1 MGAFLLFVCLLAPVV
16 VLACAI
22 RGRKRRATSA
32 AAGGK
37 ALPLPPGSMG
47 WPYVGETFQLY
58 SSKNPNV
65 FFARKQNRYGP
76 IFKTHIL
83 GCPCVMVSSPEAA
96 RFVLV
101 TQAHLFK
108 PTFPASKERMLGPQ
122 AIFFQQGDYH
132 AHLRRLVSRAFSPEA
147 IRGSVPAIEAIALRS
162 LESWDGRLV
171 NTFQEMKLYALNVA
185 LLSIFGEEEMR
196 YIEELKQCYLT
207 LEKGYNS
214 MPVNLPGTLFHK
226 AMKARKRLGAIVAH
240 IIEARREGERQRGSD
255 LLASF
260 LDDREALTDAQ
271 IADNVIGVIFA
282 ARDTTAS
289 VLTWMVKFLGDHPAV
304 LKAVIEEQQEIARS
318 KGSSDEPLTW
328 ADTRRMRTTSRV
340 IQETM
345 RVASILSFTFREAV
359 EDVEYQGY
367 LIPKGWKV
375 MPLFRN
381 IHHSPDHFPCPEKFD
396 PSRFEVAPKPNTF
409 LPFGNGT
416 HSCPGNELAKLEM
429 LVLFHHLATK
439 YRWSTSKS
447 ESGVQFGPFA
457 LPLNGLPMTFVRKD

>member
-1 MGAFLLFVCLLAPVV
+1 MGALLLFVCLLAPF

-22 RGRKRRATSA
+22 RGRRARRQASSKSLA
-32 AAGGK
+32 
-37 ALPLPPGSMG
+37 LPPGSMG

-65 FFARKQNRYGP
+65 FFARKQNRHGP

-147 IRGSVPAIEAIALRS
+147 IRASVPAIEAIALRC
-162 LESWDGRLV
+162 LQSWGGQHV
-171 NTFQEMKLYALNVA
+171 NTFQEMKTYALNVA

-240 IIEARREGERQRGSD
+240 IISARRERQRGSD

-289 VLTWMVKFLGDHPAV
+289 VLTWMVKFLGDHPSV
-304 LKAVIEEQQEIARS
+304 LKAVIDEQQEIARS
-318 KGSSDEPLTW
+318 KGSSGEPLTW
-328 ADTRRMRTTSRV
+328 ADTRRMRMTSRV

-375 MPLFRN
+375 LPLFRN

-409 LPFGNGT
+409 MPFGNGT

-457 LPLNGLPMTFVRKD
+457 LPLNGLPMTFTRKHDY

>member
-1 MGAFLLFVCLLAPVV
+1 
-16 VLACAI
+16 
-22 RGRKRRATSA
+22 
-32 AAGGK
+32 
-37 ALPLPPGSMG
+37 MG

-147 IRGSVPAIEAIALRS
+147 IRASVPAIEAIALRS
-162 LESWDGRLV
+162 LRSWDGQLV
-171 NTFQEMKLYALNVA
+171 NTFQEMKLVSGYYLLASSCCLPACSSSSALRRALFRNQNQNRNQMLCADCLVPLQYALNVA

-226 AMKARKRLGAIVAH
+226 AMKARKRLGDIVAH
-240 IIEARREGERQRGSD
+240 IISARRERRQRGSD

-289 VLTWMVKFLGDHPAV
+289 VLTWMVKFLGDHPSV
-304 LKAVIEEQQEIARS
+304 LKAVIVSVHSSIHPIHRKQATSGLMLNESPTQPSQDEQEEIARS
-318 KGSSDEPLTW
+318 KCSPDAPLTW
-328 ADTRRMRTTSRV
+328 ADTRRMRMTSRV

-359 EDVEYQGY
+359 EDVEYQGEDATS
-367 LIPKGWKV
+367 LARSLTSLAVKQAPPAVISRPGSA
-375 MPLFRN
+375 PRLLTSL
-381 IHHSPDHFPCPEKFD
+381 SPSCAAADELD
-396 PSRFEVAPKPNTF
+396 GRDGF
-409 LPFGNGT
+409 LT
-416 HSCPGNELAKLEM
+416 ENE
-429 LVLFHHLATK
+429 
-439 YRWSTSKS
+439 
-447 ESGVQFGPFA
+447 
-457 LPLNGLPMTFVRKD
+457 

>member
-1 MGAFLLFVCLLAPVV
+1 MGALLLFACLLAPF
-16 VLACAI
+16 VLACAL
-22 RGRKRRATSA
+22 RGRRRRAA
-32 AAGGK
+32 APAPACGGK

-47 WPYVGETFQLY
+47 WPYVGETSQLY

-132 AHLRRLVSRAFSPEA
+132 AHLRRIVSRAFSPEA
-147 IRGSVPAIEAIALRS
+147 IRASVPAVEAIALRA
-162 LESWDGRLV
+162 LGSWEGQLV
-171 NTFQEMKLYALNVA
+171 NTFQEMKLYSLNVA
-185 LLSIFGEEEMR
+185 LLSIFGAEEMR

-240 IIEARREGERQRGSD
+240 IISARRERQRGRSD

-289 VLTWMVKFLGDHPAV
+289 VLTWMVKFLGDHPSV
-304 LKAVIEEQQEIARS
+304 LKAVIDEQQEIARS
-318 KGSSDEPLTW
+318 KASSDEPLTW
-328 ADTRRMRTTSRV
+328 ADTRRMRVTSRV

-375 MPLFRN
+375 LPLFRN
-381 IHHSPDHFPCPEKFD
+381 IHHNPDHFPCPEKFD
-396 PSRFEVAPKPNTF
+396 PSRFEAAPKPNTF
-409 LPFGNGT
+409 MPFGNGT

-447 ESGVQFGPFA
+447 ESGVQYGPFA
-457 LPLNGLPMTFVRKD
+457 LPLNGLPMTFARKD

>member
-1 MGAFLLFVCLLAPVV
+1 LCL
-16 VLACAI
+16 
-22 RGRKRRATSA
+22 
-32 AAGGK
+32 
-37 ALPLPPGSMG
+37 
-47 WPYVGETFQLY
+47 Q
-58 SSKNPNV
+58 
-65 FFARKQNRYGP
+65 
-76 IFKTHIL
+76 
-83 GCPCVMVSSPEAA
+83 
-96 RFVLV
+96 
-101 TQAHLFK
+101 
-108 PTFPASKERMLGPQ
+108 
-122 AIFFQQGDYH
+122 
-132 AHLRRLVSRAFSPEA
+132 
-147 IRGSVPAIEAIALRS
+147 
-162 LESWDGRLV
+162 
-171 NTFQEMKLYALNVA
+171 YALNVA

-226 AMKARKRLGAIVAH
+226 AMKARKRLGDIVAH
-240 IIEARREGERQRGSD
+240 IISARRERQRGSD

-271 IADNVIGVIFA
+271 IADHVIGVIFA

-289 VLTWMVKFLGDHPAV
+289 VLTWMVKFLGDHPSV
-304 LKAVIEEQQEIARS
+304 LKAVIDEQEEIARS
-318 KGSSDEPLTW
+318 KRSPDAPLTW
-328 ADTRRMRTTSRV
+328 ADTRRMRMTSRV

-375 MPLFRN
+375 LPLFRN

-409 LPFGNGT
+409 MPFGNGT

-457 LPLNGLPMTFVRKD
+457 LPLNGLPMTFTRKD

>member
-16 VLACAI
+16 VLACAV
-22 RGRKRRATSA
+22 RGRKRRASSA

-171 NTFQEMKLYALNVA
+171 NTFQEMKLVGWLGLAMRLYSVMLCSFLHPQ
-185 LLSIFGEEEMR
+185 LLILFIFRAAPPAVRAECGIAVHLRRGRDAVHRGAEAVLPDPGEGVQLDAREPA
-196 YIEELKQCYLT
+196 
-207 LEKGYNS
+207 GH
-214 MPVNLPGTLFHK
+214 PVPQGHEGPQAPGRRRGPHHRGPARGRAAARERPPGLLPGRPRGAHRRPDRRQRDRRHLRRPRHHRQR
-226 AMKARKRLGAIVAH
+226 AHLDGQVPRRPPRRPQGRHRKFFSPCRLMPGTRSTAC
-240 IIEARREGERQRGSD
+240 ARRAETDGTSWCCRRSSRRSRGPKAPP
-255 LLASF
+255 AS
-260 LDDREALTDAQ
+260 
-271 IADNVIGVIFA
+271 
-282 ARDTTAS
+282 
-289 VLTWMVKFLGDHPAV
+289 P
-304 LKAVIEEQQEIARS
+304 
-318 KGSSDEPLTW
+318 
-328 ADTRRMRTTSRV
+328 
-340 IQETM
+340 
-345 RVASILSFTFREAV
+345 
-359 EDVEYQGY
+359 
-367 LIPKGWKV
+367 
-375 MPLFRN
+375 
-381 IHHSPDHFPCPEKFD
+381 
-396 PSRFEVAPKPNTF
+396 
-409 LPFGNGT
+409 
-416 HSCPGNELAKLEM
+416 
-429 LVLFHHLATK
+429 
-439 YRWSTSKS
+439 
-447 ESGVQFGPFA
+447 
-457 LPLNGLPMTFVRKD
+457 